1 MSVSSAFATATA
13 DRPAL
18 DVRPGLIAAAIV
30 CFVYGGLA
38 LSVDFPRAAFG
49 FQSDEA
55 TYYMMAHSLAA
66 DGDLEYRRADLV
78 RVWREFPSGPSGVFL
93 KLGRTVRAR
102 VNAAFPFLHVLVRPG
117 PGQAAAVLREVV
129 HVSARRRAVRVAVR
143 HERISPAPRVAART
157 CRRGGLCLP
166 GGPESVASRVGP
178 GERILSRFGRTR
190 LSGVDDARA
199 VQPGDGDAG
208 VLLLVVQASDP
219 GARRFAASDGF
230 RQRPQM

>member
-1 MSVSSAFATATA
+1 M
-13 DRPAL
+13 
-18 DVRPGLIAAAIV
+18 
-30 CFVYGGLA
+30 
-38 LSVDFPRAAFG
+38 DFPRAAFG

-102 VNAAFPFLHVLVRPG
+102 VNAAFPFLHVSYG
-117 PGQAAAVLREVV
+117 PDPDKQRLYYGKSFMYPL
-129 HVSARRRAVRVAVR
+129 
-143 HERISPAPRVAART
+143 VAAPFVWLFGTNGFLLLHALLLALVVAAGYVFLAARSPSPVALVLAS
-157 CRRGGLCLP
+157 GFFLA
-166 GGPESVASRVGP
+166 SVDA
-178 GERILSRFGRTR
+178 R

-199 VQPGDGDAG
+199 IQSGDGDAG
-208 VLLLVVQASDP
+208 VLLLVVQASAP

-230 RQRPQM
+230 RQGPPM